1 VANAES
7 AYDSELVAYAS
18 TLTTAQGVLAYEQ
31 NVVDQMRAAMNGE
44 EFSAS
49 PEMQAFNHCT
59 AEKTAANAAATECT
73 DNKNACEESK
83 IAGLNDG
90 SQRSTTTRRLL
101 SNGCAGEA
109 ASCAAKDTTRAAYES
124 CLGPSSLL
132 STEELKAA
140 FMQLHSKYASETT
153 MSDTFSDHKDEM
165 ERILVEVESK
175 IAAEGTAAQTQH
187 DADVASSLAKKSSD
201 VAACIAAEQAVIDKW
216 DTKVADAQSAWDAA
230 AAVEAT
236 EVAEFDR
243 LVGIKNAKQAAYDAA
258 LQTQST
264 DGAIARALHKD
275 DVDGAWEE
283 YTNMHALITQ
293 IATSDYEYL
302 TEELESLQT
311 ILDIVGQLNL
321 DENTNGVFDAD
332 AAAAAHVTNT
342 YATDNRPTAETKV
355 AYHGTGINQENAPTN
370 APSNSPTNAPSNSP
384 TKAPTNAPT
393 KSPTKTPTQYPTKY
407 PTRHPWAGRCCELV
421 TTCGN
426 CPRGAHHVWPG
437 TCTWS
442 RQCNN

>member
-1 VANAES
+1 
-7 AYDSELVAYAS
+7 
-18 TLTTAQGVLAYEQ
+18 
-31 NVVDQMRAAMNGE
+31 
-44 EFSAS
+44 
-49 PEMQAFNHCT
+49 
-59 AEKTAANAAATECT
+59 
-73 DNKNACEESK
+73 
-83 IAGLNDG
+83 
-90 SQRSTTTRRLL
+90 
-101 SNGCAGEA
+101 
-109 ASCAAKDTTRAAYES
+109 
-124 CLGPSSLL
+124 
-132 STEELKAA
+132 
-140 FMQLHSKYASETT
+140 

-165 ERILVEVESK
+165 ESILVKVESK

-243 LVGIKNAKQAAYDAA
+243 LVGVKNAKQAAYDAA

-264 DGAIARALHKD
+264 DGAIARAMHKD

-342 YATDNRPTAETKV
+342 YAADNRPTAETKV

-370 APSNSPTNAPSNSP
+370 APSNSPTNAP
-384 TKAPTNAPT
+384 TNAPT
-393 KSPTKTPTQYPTKY
+393 KAPTKTPTQTPTKA
-407 PTRHPWAGRCCELV
+407 PTKSPVCSNVDYGHCRHS
-421 TTCGN
+421 
-426 CPRGAHHVWPG
+426 GARNLFGVRLDDPG
-437 TCTWS
+437 CSGGSKGGCSGMSNIWGERPCSWTSHWHCV
-442 RQCNN
+442 

>member
-1 VANAES
+1 MA
-7 AYDSELVAYAS
+7 
-18 TLTTAQGVLAYEQ
+18 
-31 NVVDQMRAAMNGE
+31 
-44 EFSAS
+44 
-49 PEMQAFNHCT
+49 
-59 AEKTAANAAATECT
+59 
-73 DNKNACEESK
+73 
-83 IAGLNDG
+83 
-90 SQRSTTTRRLL
+90 
-101 SNGCAGEA
+101 
-109 ASCAAKDTTRAAYES
+109 
-124 CLGPSSLL
+124 
-132 STEELKAA
+132 
-140 FMQLHSKYASETT
+140 
-153 MSDTFSDHKDEM
+153 
-165 ERILVEVESK
+165 
-175 IAAEGTAAQTQH
+175 
-187 DADVASSLAKKSSD
+187 
-201 VAACIAAEQAVIDKW
+201 
-216 DTKVADAQSAWDAA
+216 
-230 AAVEAT
+230 
-236 EVAEFDR
+236 
-243 LVGIKNAKQAAYDAA
+243 
-258 LQTQST
+258 
-264 DGAIARALHKD
+264 DGAIARAMHKD

-370 APSNSPTNAPSNSP
+370 APSNSPTTAP
-384 TKAPTNAPT
+384 TKAPTKT
-393 KSPTKTPTQYPTKY
+393 PTKTPTQYPTKY